1 VEREEYDELLRRLT
15 TLVAHLDGYI
25 TSQDARNE
33 RLDQYMARM
42 DTYMARQDTINER
55 LERTLHAIT
64 LILGRD
70 NGR

>member
-1 VEREEYDELLRRLT
+1 
-15 TLVAHLDGYI
+15 
-25 TSQDARNE
+25 
-33 RLDQYMARM
+33 M